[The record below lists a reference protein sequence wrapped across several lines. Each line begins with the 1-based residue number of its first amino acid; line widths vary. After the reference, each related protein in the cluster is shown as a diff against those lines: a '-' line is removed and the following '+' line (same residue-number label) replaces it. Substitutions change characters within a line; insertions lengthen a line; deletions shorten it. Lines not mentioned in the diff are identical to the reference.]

1 MATGGGASA
10 ASAVRPAADLPAH
23 AELLRDFANT
33 FDVDA
38 STPEGLVDPSALV
51 RWLREHGLLSNA
63 KQATAQAKEAD
74 LSLAR
79 DFREALRDEF
89 LAHHDAAGGEQPAS
103 PRLQAVTGGLTLR
116 VDFSNGGPR
125 LEPVD
130 GGVPGALARL
140 AAAVVMAHWDGSWER
155 LKVCPADDCLWAF
168 YDTSKNRSRT
178 WCSMRVCGNR
188 TKTRTYRSRHR
199 AQTSNKPSPV
209 T

>member
-1 MATGGGASA
+1 MATGGTASA
-10 ASAVRPAADLPAH
+10 MSAVRPAALPAH

-38 STPEGLVDPSALV
+38 STPERLVDPSALV
-51 RWLREHGLLSNA
+51 RWLREHGLLSDA
-63 KQATAQAKEAD
+63 KQTTTQAEEAD

-79 DFREALRDEF
+79 DFREALREEF
-89 LAHHDAAGGEQPAS
+89 LAHHDAPADEHPAS
-103 PRLQAVTGGLTLR
+103 RRLQAVMAPLMLR
-116 VDFSNGGPR
+116 VDFPDGGPR

-130 GGVPGALARL
+130 DGVRGALARL

-199 AQTSNKPSPV
+199 AQTGSGPSQA